1 MKLKRKHSLI
11 VIENGMLTVYS
22 LDDKIRWDVGRL
34 SADNEPDIIL
44 HSSTVSRKHGY
55 FKNID
60 GSWFYVDNHGKNG
73 TVYNG
78 KHVSVGIQGRIKPIL
93 LKDRDVLV
101 FGGGAEA
108 VVSSKTIWS
117 VFTEFDFGD
126 EYAVQD
132 SKGLTRFVIT
142 DGDAS
147 VTLEHPQKGTMISQ
161 PGGFAVYM
169 GDVTF
174 LIGHIALLT

>member
-11 VIENGMLTVYS
+11 VIENGMLNVYS
-22 LDDKIRWDVGRL
+22 LDDKIRWNVGRL

-78 KHVSVGIQGRIKPIL
+78 KHVSVGIQ
-93 LKDRDVLV
+93 
-101 FGGGAEA
+101 EE
-108 VVSSKTIWS
+108 SSL
-117 VFTEFDFGD
+117 FC
-126 EYAVQD
+126 
-132 SKGLTRFVIT
+132 
-142 DGDAS
+142 
-147 VTLEHPQKGTMISQ
+147 
-161 PGGFAVYM
+161 
-169 GDVTF
+169 
-174 LIGHIALLT
+174 